1 MIYGVIA
8 VLVLLC
14 LVLAGSGRNQNRKV
28 EQKCRALVDKQK
40 QLEQQL
46 QAAKAAAGQYSQKR
60 AELWQTL
67 NTVHLYASL
76 AQEAETTQEIKENLK
91 LITKEC
97 EQAMRRM

>member
-8 VLVLLC
+8 ALVLVC
-14 LVLAGSGRNQNRKV
+14 LVLAGNERNQNRKA